1 MIKNHREIYQL
12 ILGEINKDYIRLYN
26 EDLIKIINKKAFQ
39 DYLDTIVLKNKYDA
53 LSLMELLYPLY
64 KKYWDISEMEWLN
77 YIYDWTLNLSF
88 PEKNQREFDEGL
100 EALVLFY
107 LNLLRIFSKYEKE
120 QDENNFLYKYPIS
133 FLNESEEK
141 NTKYPREY
149 LNFKKAFLDN
159 WIYELMKLDLCITG
173 HNTIEHV
180 VGVNHLSLN
189 IARQLKALNLPVDL
203 GIVAGSGLGHDIGK
217 YGVPNEE
224 NHRVPYLHYY
234 YTEQWFNKIQ
244 AGKTGHIATNHSTWD
259 LELENLPLES
269 LILIY
274 ADFRV
279 KNKIKNGKYTM
290 HIFTLEEAYN
300 IILNKLDNLDYKKEK
315 RYEKVYRKLKDF
327 EDFMISLGV
336 DTSLSKG
343 LNPIIIDIPFSLMEN
358 EEIVDN
364 LKYFA
369 IEHNIDLMAKL
380 MDDNSFNDI
389 LEAARSEYNWRKL
402 RLYLQIFK
410 EYSTYL
416 TQKQKMTTLYFMM
429 DLLFHKEEDIRKEA
443 AELIGILISHYDE
456 EYRKEI
462 PQSIDRKSPK
472 TTSDFLLEELLD
484 YMLFP
489 NHKIE
494 DSIIEWQYNL
504 KTVIKSLFYNS
515 NIANYEMYSNVLIKY
530 YNNYKNISP
539 IGQLY
544 LSQTIKYIPIYYLN
558 QEHLEYFQDYIL
570 SQLNSN
576 FLEIRLTTL
585 DIIDEIYREL
595 WDSIRFK
602 TMLKNWILE
611 NMEASLAPA
620 ENYLKYKIANKLNM
634 ESNTLNILQNNYK
647 KDEENVSEIFLKN
660 LKTATD
666 WMNKKI
672 NIDILYDQVK
682 KSPRTIGLHTGMH
695 FCNLLKVS
703 AVEKVRNYAGH
714 TLLNIFE
721 FLSLEERNDIAVEL
735 LRALEMQNY
744 QFTKYIPDYLGQLI
758 LYLQPTELDEV
769 INDFEIKIKQSNTQI
784 VFLLLK
790 TTGIC
795 IENYPKYKHRFAED
809 GKAYEERFHRLLGIL
824 LSGMASYDKEIKT
837 EAFRIIGSQI
847 FDSDKLLL
855 KEKSYIFSLI
865 GKKMLTLLPQ
875 KEEDK
880 FLFLNNS
887 ASLNHVYRFILDYEF
902 YHGSIKM
909 PIKNKVA
916 FFPGSFDPFSISHKE
931 IALEIRDLGFE
942 VYMAVDEFSWSKRT
956 QPHKFRR
963 DIINMTIAHEQDIFL
978 FPSENPINISNDEDL
993 LNLKEMFPNR
1003 KVYIVVGTDV
1013 LVNASAYDKNG
1024 ILNEL
1029 PHIVFDRKS
1038 QQSKEDEDL
1047 ILEKRFRN
1055 LKDEVYYLSLPP
1067 QYEDIS
1073 STQIRENIDLNRDIS
1088 MQIDPLVQ
1096 QYIYKY
1102 GLYLREPQYKSLV
1115 QTKTIEIEVVENLN
1129 EEIINSL
1136 NKEFGHEIYIQSLY
1150 ELRKKL
1156 DHRILLVKD
1165 VGNNSILG
1173 FSCLYWV
1180 PSRMLFEEF
1189 NNRDI
1194 TEYLRIYSKGKLMV
1208 LSGIYTKYTDDYL
1221 IETVLNE
1228 TLAYSLSSE
1237 YNYAIFKNSL
1247 SHKSRKDLEENLR
1260 IQGFIETP
1268 FNYNNSPIF
1277 MVDMNNPITLNQ
1289 DLENL
1294 LKPPFDTN
1302 SEIQK
1307 VIRKTR
1313 KDLKKALSNLYPGQ
1327 LLISFNRDMIY
1338 SKLIQKICDAN
1349 QVPIV
1354 QDKIRTLGPNIC
1366 VPFGSILNSTIL
1378 PNTVTKTMHT
1388 EKIFNPSIT
1397 DFTIAA
1403 YPNYLSLENQ
1413 SKVFYSFNRPMILV
1427 DDLLH
1432 KGYRL
1437 NVVEPI
1443 LKSANIDIDKVIVGI
1458 LTGRGK
1464 EIADIK
1470 NLSVDAAYFV
1480 PNLKL
1485 WFNESSQYPFIGGD
1499 MVYREGS
1506 EQDNLIPS
1514 INLILPYASPSFIKR
1529 TSAEA
1534 IYELSKTC
1542 LINAIKIF
1550 TIIEKTYQDINEKNL
1565 IMKNLGEVLSA
1576 PRRPDTYKSMDYYEN
1591 QKVSACLEGD
1601 LEHLTRIKNIIHKD
1615 KDLYFRK

>member
-1 MIKNHREIYQL
+1 MIKNHKEIYQL
-12 ILGEINKDYIRLYN
+12 ILEEIDKDYLKFYNKDL
-26 EDLIKIINKKAFQ
+26 LKIVNKNDFQ
-39 DYLDTIVLKNKYDA
+39 NYLGEIVLKNKYNA

-64 KKYWDISEMEWLN
+64 NKHWDMSEIEWLE
-77 YIYDWTLNLSF
+77 YIYDWTLQLSF
-88 PEKNQREFDEGL
+88 PEKNNRKFDKGL
-100 EALVLFY
+100 EPLVLFY
-107 LNLLRIFSKYEKE
+107 LNLLRIFSKYEKNY
-120 QDENNFLYKYPIS
+120 DENNFLYKYPIS
-133 FLNESEEK
+133 FLDEKEEK
-141 NTKYPREY
+141 GTKYLREY
-149 LNFKKAFLDN
+149 LNFKNAFLDN
-159 WIYELMKLDLCITG
+159 WIYELMKLDLSLTE
-173 HNTIEHV
+173 HNTIDHV

-189 IARQLKALNLPVDL
+189 IARQLKFLDLPIDL
-203 GIVAGSGLGHDIGK
+203 GIVAGSSLGHDIGK
-217 YGVPNEE
+217 YGVMKEE
-224 NHRVPYLHYY
+224 KHRVPYLHYY
-234 YTEQWFNKIQ
+234 YTEEWFNRFNAEKI
-244 AGKTGHIATNHSTWD
+244 GHIATNHSTWD

-269 LILIY
+269 LVLIY

-279 KNKIKNGKYTM
+279 KNKIEDSQYKM
-290 HIFTLEEAYN
+290 HIYTLEDAYD

-336 DTSLSKG
+336 DTTLSKG
-343 LNPIIIDIPFSLMEN
+343 LNPIVTDKPFSLMES

-380 MDDNSFNDI
+380 MDDNSFNYI

-416 TQKQKMTTLYFMM
+416 TQKQKMTTLYFMV

-443 AELIGILISHYDE
+443 AELIGILISQYDE

-462 PQSIDRKSPK
+462 PKSIDRIKPK
-472 TTSDFLLEELLD
+472 TTSNILLD
-484 YMLFP
+484 NLLNYILYP

-494 DSIIEWQYNL
+494 ESVIEWQYNL
-504 KTVIKSLFYNS
+504 KTIIKSLFYNS
-515 NIANYEMYSNVLIKY
+515 NVENYEKYANVLIKY
-530 YNNYKNISP
+530 YNDYENISP

-558 QEHLEYFQDYIL
+558 EKHLKNYHNYIIN
-570 SQLNSN
+570 QLNSS

-585 DIIDEIYREL
+585 DIIDEIYMEL
-595 WDSIRFK
+595 WNNAYFK
-602 TMLKNWILE
+602 SMLNNWILE
-611 NMEASLAPA
+611 NIEASISPA

-634 ESNTLNILQNNYK
+634 QSDTLKTLQNNYK

-666 WMNKKI
+666 WMNKKV

-682 KSPRTIGLHTGMH
+682 KSPSTTGLHTGMH

-721 FLSLEERNDIAVEL
+721 FLSLEERNEIAVEL

-769 INDFEIKIKQSNTQI
+769 IDDFEEKIKQSNTQI

-795 IENYPKYKHRFAED
+795 IENYPKYKDRFKE
-809 GKAYEERFHRLLGIL
+809 GEKAYEERFYRLLGIL

-847 FDSDKLLL
+847 FNSDKLLL
-855 KEKSYIFSLI
+855 KEKCYIFSLM
-865 GKKMLTLLPQ
+865 GKKMFTLLPL
-875 KEEDK
+875 KEEDR

-902 YHGSIKM
+902 YYGPIKM
-909 PIKNKVA
+909 PSKDKVA
-916 FFPGSFDPFSISHKE
+916 FFPGSFDPFSLSHKE
-931 IALEIRDLGFE
+931 IALEIRNLGFE
-942 VYMAVDEFSWSKRT
+942 VYLAVDEFSWSKRT

-963 DIINMTIAHEQDIFL
+963 DIINMTIAHERDIFL
-978 FPSENPINISNDEDL
+978 FPSEYPINISNDEDL
-993 LNLKEMFPNR
+993 LKLKDLFLNR
-1003 KVYIVVGTDV
+1003 KVYMVVGTDV
-1013 LVNASAYDKNG
+1013 LVNASAYERDG
-1024 ILNEL
+1024 FLNKL
-1029 PHIVFDRKS
+1029 PHIIFDRKS
-1038 QQSKEDEDL
+1038 KQSRENDDL

-1055 LKDEVYYLSLPP
+1055 LKDEILFLTLPP

-1073 STQIRENIDLNRDIS
+1073 STQIRNYIDLNRDIS
-1088 MQIDPLVQ
+1088 KQIDPLAQ

-1115 QTKTIEIEVVENLN
+1115 QTKTIEIEIVENLDDN
-1129 EEIINSL
+1129 FIKHLE
-1136 NKEFGHEIYIQSLY
+1136 KEFGHEISTKSLY
-1150 ELRKKL
+1150 KLREKL
-1156 DHRILLVKD
+1156 DHKILLVRD
-1165 VGNNSILG
+1165 VIDNSILG
-1173 FSCLYWV
+1173 FSTFYWV
-1180 PSRMLFEEF
+1180 RSSMLFEEF
-1189 NNRDI
+1189 KNRDI
-1194 TEYLRIYSKGKLMV
+1194 TEYLRIHSKGKLVV
-1208 LSGIYTKYTDDYL
+1208 LSGLYTKYTDDYL

-1228 TLAYSLSSE
+1228 TLAYSLISD

-1247 SHKSRKDLEENLR
+1247 SYKNLKDLEENLK

-1268 FNYNNSPIF
+1268 FKYNNSPIF
-1277 MVDMNNPITLNQ
+1277 IVDMNNPITLNQ

-1302 SEIQK
+1302 SEIQE

-1313 KDLKKALSNLYPGQ
+1313 KNLKKALSNLYPGE

-1349 QVPIV
+1349 KVPITQGKV
-1354 QDKIRTLGPNIC
+1354 RTLGPNIC

-1388 EKIFNPSIT
+1388 EKMFDPEIT
-1397 DFTIAA
+1397 NFTIAA

-1413 SKVFYSFNRPMILV
+1413 AKVFYSFNRPMILV

-1437 NVVEPI
+1437 NVIEPI
-1443 LKSANIDIDKVIVGI
+1443 LKTANIDINKIIVGI

-1464 EIADIK
+1464 EIGDIK
-1470 NLSVDAAYFV
+1470 NLDVDAAYFI

-1506 EQDNLIPS
+1506 EQDSLIPS

-1534 IYELSKTC
+1534 IYKLSETC
-1542 LINAIKIF
+1542 LINAIEIF
-1550 TIIEKTYQDINEKNL
+1550 MIIEKVYQDINEKNL
-1565 IMKNLGEVLSA
+1565 IIRNLGEVLSS

-1591 QKVSACLEGD
+1591 QKTSVCLKGD

-1615 KDLYFRK
+1615 KESYFRK